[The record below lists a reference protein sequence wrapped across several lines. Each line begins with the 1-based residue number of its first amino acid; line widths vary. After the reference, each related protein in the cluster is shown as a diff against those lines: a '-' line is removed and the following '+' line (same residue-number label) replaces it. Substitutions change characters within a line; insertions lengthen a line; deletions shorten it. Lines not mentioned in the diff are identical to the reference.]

1 MDAKAAAAAV
11 EAVVE
16 ADRRDSGAHGGGG
29 DADGSDNGRVGGRG
43 SDGGAGEEEAVED
56 RGGRGGHGE
65 AGGDGEDEEESGD
78 GMADEEEAV
87 MRRMMAATG
96 AARMH
101 PSKERRSG
109 KYRAAM
115 VTSWSAWPRSYKK
128 QQSTSRR
135 EQWEARGRG

>member
-56 RGGRGGHGE
+56 RIWGGG
-65 AGGDGEDEEESGD
+65 
-78 GMADEEEAV
+78 
-87 MRRMMAATG
+87 
-96 AARMH
+96 
-101 PSKERRSG
+101 
-109 KYRAAM
+109 
-115 VTSWSAWPRSYKK
+115 W
-128 QQSTSRR
+128 
-135 EQWEARGRG
+135 